1 MLLGGLITQVYSR
14 TGRMMAAAAL
24 RLLSHSA
31 CTAPA
36 DVQTSISQV
45 VMNGSAG
52 SNVCSWQVLGLP
64 AAVALTV
71 VS

>member
-1 MLLGGLITQVYSR
+1 MLSGGLITQVYSR

-31 CTAPA
+31 CTPQAS
-36 DVQTSISQV
+36 TLEFISQAEV
-45 VMNGSAG
+45 NGSAG
-52 SNVCSWQVLGLP
+52 SKACSWQAVGVP